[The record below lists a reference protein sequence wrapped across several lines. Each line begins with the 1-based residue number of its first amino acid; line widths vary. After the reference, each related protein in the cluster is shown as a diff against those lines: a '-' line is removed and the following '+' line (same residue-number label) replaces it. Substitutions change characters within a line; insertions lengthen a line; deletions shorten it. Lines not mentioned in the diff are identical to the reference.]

1 MARPTKLDQD
11 ASDRICTAIKGGNYI
26 ETAAAVAGIHKDTLY
41 TWLKRGRNEDEGMFR
56 DFVDAVDEALAV
68 AEKNALKVIEDASA
82 DHWQAAAWRLERRFP
97 ERWGRKRLEITF
109 PKSFDPGKLSDDELQ
124 QVKLLLQ
131 KAQPE
136 SS

>member
-1 MARPTKLDQD
+1 VARPTKLDQET
-11 ASDRICTAIKGGNYI
+11 SDRICTAIKRGNYI

-41 TWLKRGRNEDEGMFR
+41 EWLKRGRREEDGIYHE
-56 DFVDAVDEALAV
+56 FVEAIDLALAE
-68 AEKNALKVIEDASA
+68 AEAKALKTIEDASA

-109 PKSFDPGKLSDDELQ
+109 PKSFDPAKLSDDELE

-136 SS
+136 S